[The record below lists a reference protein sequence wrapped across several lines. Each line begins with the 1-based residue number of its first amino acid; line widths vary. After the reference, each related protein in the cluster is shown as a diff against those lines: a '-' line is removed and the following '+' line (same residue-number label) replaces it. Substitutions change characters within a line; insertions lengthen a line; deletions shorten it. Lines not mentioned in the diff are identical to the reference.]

1 MSITIE
7 NITPGKSYNCTF
19 TVKDIPL
26 DEFGRPGGMYSMADL
41 PIAKIGDYTSTGSL
55 VARDTNKR
63 LVEVLDDRSN
73 RKYVASFDDL
83 ENIMEDVN
91 EAEV

>member
-1 MSITIE
+1 MSISIE

-26 DEFGRPGGMYSMADL
+26 DQFGRPGGMYSMADL
-41 PIAKIGDYTSTGSL
+41 PVAKYGNYTSTGAL
-55 VARDTNKR
+55 VARDTASR

-73 RKYVASFDDL
+73 KKYVASFDDL
-83 ENIMEDVN
+83 ENIMEDVD
-91 EAEV
+91 ETEV